1 MTTRSP
7 ALRRYRFEGH
17 AIVSAD
23 DRIADSGGG
32 KPDRLNNPADWARF
46 QAALAEAALILIGR
60 KSHEA
65 DPPTTRQRNRLIV
78 SSSAAGGLEQRADGW
93 WWNPGAAS
101 LEDALAAAAPAGGLV
116 AIPGGQRV
124 FDDFL
129 GVGYDA
135 FHLAR
140 NPNVTLPGGV
150 GVFSACE
157 RGVSAEDV
165 LSGAGLLPAEY
176 EVLDPAANVTV
187 TVWRPAL

>member
-1 MTTRSP
+1 MSTRSP

-23 DRIADSGGG
+23 DRIADANGA
-32 KPDRLNNPADWARF
+32 KTDRLNHPADWARF
-46 QAALAEAALILIGR
+46 QGELDKAVLILIGR

-65 DPPTTRQRNRLIV
+65 EPAPRPRNRLIV
-78 SSSAAGGLEQRADGW
+78 TSGAKNGLEKRSDGW
-93 WWNPGAAS
+93 WWNPGVVS
-101 LEDALAAAAPAGGLV
+101 LDEALGTAAPAGGLV

-129 GVGYDA
+129 GIGYDA

-140 NPNVTLPGGV
+140 KPDVSLPGGV
-150 GVFSACE
+150 GVFAACE

-165 LSGAGLLPAEY
+165 LSGAGLVPAGY
-176 EVLDPAANVTV
+176 EVLDAAASVTV